1 MDANKDS
8 AGVVLEQWYCDLELR
23 HLKFSMCLCCILY
36 QCGLVIF
43 VYGNFILVSV
53 IQMCTMYT
61 LVGFV
66 LIIAFY
72 KNKIVFSLHGG
83 SSDFNSHIR
92 FSIKLCAD

>member
-1 MDANKDS
+1 MY
-8 AGVVLEQWYCDLELR
+8 VLV
-23 HLKFSMCLCCILY
+23 CILY
-36 QCGLVIF
+36 QCGLVVF

-72 KNKIVFSLHGG
+72 KNK
-83 SSDFNSHIR
+83 
-92 FSIKLCAD
+92 

>member
-1 MDANKDS
+1 ML
-8 AGVVLEQWYCDLELR
+8 V
-23 HLKFSMCLCCILY
+23 CILY

-72 KNKIVFSLHGG
+72 KNKVFSLNVSGFD
-83 SSDFNSHIR
+83 SNSHLQFLVR
-92 FSIKLCAD
+92 

>member
-1 MDANKDS
+1 M
-8 AGVVLEQWYCDLELR
+8 L
-23 HLKFSMCLCCILY
+23 MCILY
-36 QCGLVIF
+36 QCGLVIL

-72 KNKIVFSLHGG
+72 KNKTVFSLHGS
-83 SSDFNSHIR
+83 SSDFDSHIR
-92 FSIKLCAD
+92 FSIK